1 MEVLAGRNSVY
12 EALRAGRR
20 QVHRVLVARGAQER
34 ETLADL
40 LALAAERGLPVS
52 YVDRAQLDRAAG
64 ALHHQGVIAEGE
76 GYPYVSA
83 ADMLALAGE
92 RQEPP
97 LLLALDGVQD
107 PQNVGTLLRTAEAV
121 GVHGVLLPQRRA
133 AHITPA
139 VSRASAGAVEHL
151 YIAIVPNMVRA
162 IEGLK
167 GAGVWAVG
175 VEDHPDAQD
184 YGMVDLDMALVLVL
198 GAKAKA
204 CIGWQPS
211 AATCWCACPC
221 AAKSTRSTWRW
232 QDRSCSTG
240 PGRRGRAGHGT
251 RAPGI

>member
-40 LALAAERGLPVS
+40 VALAAERGLPVS

-83 ADMLALAGE
+83 ADMLALASE

-133 AHITPA
+133 VHITPA

-184 YGMVDLDMALVLVL
+184 YGLVDLDMALVLVL
-198 GAKAKA
+198 GGEGEGLHRLAAERCDLLVRLPMRGQINSLNVA
-204 CIGWQPS
+204 VAGSIMLYRAWQARQS
-211 AATCWCACPC
+211 
-221 AAKSTRSTWRW
+221 
-232 QDRSCSTG
+232 G
-240 PGRRGRAGHGT
+240 P
-251 RAPGI
+251 